1 MFLHMGTLRR
11 FQPSSNAPGVKLV
24 PAGKAKEEL
33 AGARVAQADAAP
45 RDLRNG
51 PFSPVPMFRKDGSCW
66 DTASIFCLC
75 LRFSRATCDRVKKS
89 LNFIRVTLV
98 SGTQRRRRGEPT
110 RREGEAGWPRLA
122 GNAKWRWLN
131 AKVVPDSDPFATFGD
146 DARHAL
152 SYRPVRNAQLSKKDF
167 DGALLCVG
175 QERRLRRFAGSRS
188 GVHKGDKPVAS
199 SRCPTNAST
208 VPRKTYGLF
217 VGGNQKKECF

>member
-1 MFLHMGTLRR
+1 M
-11 FQPSSNAPGVKLV
+11 
-24 PAGKAKEEL
+24 
-33 AGARVAQADAAP
+33 
-45 RDLRNG
+45 
-51 PFSPVPMFRKDGSCW
+51 
-66 DTASIFCLC
+66 
-75 LRFSRATCDRVKKS
+75 KKS

-110 RREGEAGWPRLA
+110 RREGEAGWPRLPA
-122 GNAKWRWLN
+122 TRNGVGWN

-199 SRCPTNAST
+199 SRCPTNALQLFHVKHMDFLLGAIKKRNVSKHVNAVQRCHHT
-208 VPRKTYGLF
+208 GPLSNGIPYSCCAPLPRTIDGVTRGERKARIGCT
-217 VGGNQKKECF
+217 